1 VDVLELAEYL
11 GALRSDHLFDLGVTL
26 LPGGGSLDAGG
37 HLELARINAGAQL
50 GASLFLPFGDLGAGT
65 YHIEP
70 SPTQKTQ
77 GTTNERT
84 ESDEDIGNRALV
96 PIQTHR

>member
-1 VDVLELAEYL
+1 MKSGCIGLQQYDQ
-11 GALRSDHLFDLGVTL
+11 F
-26 LPGGGSLDAGG
+26 
-37 HLELARINAGAQL
+37 

-70 SPTQKTQ
+70 PPEQKTQ

-96 PIQTHR
+96 PIKTHQ